1 MLDDERKFLIHRND
15 DGELSQWG
23 RPVLRSA
30 YVFWKFKQLGVEFWA
45 KAAQIVGVPSIL
57 ALFETKSENEAK
69 TRAKNLT
76 DILSEWQS
84 GSSGAFGNVKDIKVV
99 SSQINDFDT
108 LIKTCNTEIAYALT
122 GQSLATNEGQYG
134 TRAQGD
140 VHSEVYDETIK
151 GDAYLLQKTDQ
162 KLVNAFVELNFPGE
176 VAPQYDIDSTDFA
189 NWEIVRD
196 AIDRGIPVSLKALYN
211 KVHLPQPVDEKDSFV
226 KAQPSFGFADTGSA
240 GKERGKRR
248 FFSEQAVDPRFR
260 EERSRARRLD
270 RISTA
275 AWLTI
280 SDSYAERIKAYI
292 KEAAR
297 NPDLLNTQKVLP
309 PDWAAMG
316 EAAKLFTRSAML
328 GLDASVRKAEFAEP
342 TAEDIENMPYAEA
355 VEYLKKRDVLKK
367 VDYEKLSDKL
377 RFRAFTAEQLPRR
390 KNTQRVMTSTGI
402 LKILATFRMVS
413 MCRPAAAAM

>member
-240 GKERGKRR
+240 GKDD
-248 FFSEQAVDPRFR
+248 FFQNR
-260 EERSRARRLD
+260 
-270 RISTA
+270 
-275 AWLTI
+275 
-280 SDSYAERIKAYI
+280 
-292 KEAAR
+292 
-297 NPDLLNTQKVLP
+297 Q
-309 PDWAAMG
+309 
-316 EAAKLFTRSAML
+316 
-328 GLDASVRKAEFAEP
+328 
-342 TAEDIENMPYAEA
+342 
-355 VEYLKKRDVLKK
+355 
-367 VDYEKLSDKL
+367 
-377 RFRAFTAEQLPRR
+377 
-390 KNTQRVMTSTGI
+390 
-402 LKILATFRMVS
+402 
-413 MCRPAAAAM
+413 

>member
-1 MLDDERKFLIHRND
+1 MARTKSVTVQQVNLTGFRSIAAYMTDMSEWLSNAGERETVFDEMRDDGRVESLVQNRKKKVLQMTGSFTETKNKTVNEACENVLTFNVFYELNNIMLNAVPYGIAACEVLWKFSQGWYVPAGFVPIPRTALSFPQHSEHGFYTPVITQQNLVLDDERKFLIHRND

-57 ALFETKSENEAK
+57 ALFETKNESEAK

-189 NWEIVRD
+189 SWEIVRD

-240 GKERGKRR
+240 GKDD
-248 FFSEQAVDPRFR
+248 FFQNR
-260 EERSRARRLD
+260 
-270 RISTA
+270 
-275 AWLTI
+275 
-280 SDSYAERIKAYI
+280 
-292 KEAAR
+292 
-297 NPDLLNTQKVLP
+297 Q
-309 PDWAAMG
+309 
-316 EAAKLFTRSAML
+316 
-328 GLDASVRKAEFAEP
+328 
-342 TAEDIENMPYAEA
+342 
-355 VEYLKKRDVLKK
+355 
-367 VDYEKLSDKL
+367 
-377 RFRAFTAEQLPRR
+377 
-390 KNTQRVMTSTGI
+390 
-402 LKILATFRMVS
+402 
-413 MCRPAAAAM
+413 